1 MHIFCFLGFFF
12 LVCAH
17 KSTEEQAINKIQ
29 LHTRHNYKQEVLH
42 MLKNDGWQSKFLH
55 IPFSKILCTDP
66 IFVIQGV
73 TRDALND
80 WRNG

>member
-42 MLKNDGWQSKFLH
+42 MLKNDGWQSKFLSH
-55 IPFSKILCTDP
+55 TILQDLVHRSDICNSRGYPRRTK
-66 IFVIQGV
+66 
-73 TRDALND
+73 
-80 WRNG
+80 